1 MKDYAAS
8 AAKVKEM
15 NARTVERE
23 SRKRS
28 SAPTHNLILQLIT
41 AAALMGT
48 IWLAATMRYTP
59 GEIIAFAGCVVWD
72 MLFTFANWRQRDE

>member
-1 MKDYAAS
+1 MKDYAAL
-8 AAKVKEM
+8 ADNVRKRNEH
-15 NARTVERE
+15 TVDRE

-28 SAPTHNLILQLIT
+28 IAPTHDLILQLIT

-59 GEIIAFAGCVVWD
+59 GEIITFSGCVVWD
-72 MLFTFANWRQRDE
+72 MLFVFANWR